1 LGRIE
6 EDMKVILIGYRAS
19 GKSTIGRLL
28 ADKLNIPFAD
38 TDAML
43 EEMTAMPIKE
53 MVARHGWEYFRV
65 REKEAVQELVK
76 KPDCVIATGGGVIL
90 DSENVQL
97 LKQMGV
103 IIWLHAPLLDIIERL
118 KEDACGEASR
128 PKFTD
133 DSLLQ
138 ETIEILQERNPLYEK
153 TANMTFSTEDK
164 SALAVVEDIC
174 RRLFAEGNLIKLE
187 RR

>member
-28 ADKLNIPFAD
+28 ADKLNITLAD
-38 TDAML
+38 TDSML
-43 EEMTAMPIKE
+43 EEITSMSIKE
-53 MVARHGWEYFRV
+53 IVARHGWEYFRA
-65 REKEAVQELVK
+65 REKETVRELIK
-76 KPDCVIATGGGVIL
+76 KPDCVGATGGGVIL
-90 DSENVQL
+90 DPENVIL

-103 IIWLHAPLLDIIERL
+103 IIWLDAPLLDIIERL
-118 KEDACGEASR
+118 KEDAGSEASR

-138 ETIEILQERNPLYEK
+138 ETIKILQERNPLYAQA
-153 TANMTFSTEDK
+153 ANITFSTEDK
-164 SALAVVEDIC
+164 SALTVAEEIYRC
-174 RRLFAEGNLIKLE
+174 LLAEGSLVKIE
-187 RR
+187 RS